1 MPANILFA
9 PDFVGVE
16 EACVVDVPFPLPDVA
31 VEPCTVE
38 VPVLVVSPCVVVVAV
53 SLVAVELAVGGAVA
67 WIN

>member
-9 PDFVGVE
+9 SDFVVVE
-16 EACVVDVPFPLPDVA
+16 EACVVDVPVPLPDVA

-53 SLVAVELAVGGAVA
+53 SPVAEELVAGAAVA
-67 WIN
+67 WTN